1 MAAARLK
8 ATSGTVT
15 VRIAENGFATSRS
28 VNKSAKVVL
37 GRVPHNSLAVTHR
50 DAKLML
56 PIITTA
62 ATSPALANTPDTT
75 AALNRITPNAYA
87 ILSSAHR
94 ITPMKRPNTQ

>member
-37 GRVPHNSLAVTHR
+37 GR
-50 DAKLML
+50 
-56 PIITTA
+56 
-62 ATSPALANTPDTT
+62 AL
-75 AALNRITPNAYA
+75 ITPRGD
-87 ILSSAHR
+87 SPRGQVDVAHHPDYHCCNESCTGEHSR
-94 ITPMKRPNTQ
+94 YYGRAKQNHS